1 MAGPLGPAIRLK
13 RIESRYTRAT
23 RVSLVSYIRQPSRF
37 HWLSDHANSNTI
49 TTAEL

>member
-1 MAGPLGPAIRLK
+1 MAAPNGPAIRLK
-13 RIESRYTRAT
+13 RIKSRYR
-23 RVSLVSYIRQPSRF
+23 RCYIRQPSRF